1 MFTNKGRSPKKY
13 DFMNKGL
20 MIQNTKFQKEGLII

>member
-1 MFTNKGRSPKKY
+1 MFTNKGRPKKY